1 MNRYTIKFDS
11 RVKKDFK
18 SIQAQDI
25 QRIKSAISELENN
38 PRPDGC
44 TKLKGDKQDYYRI
57 RVGQYRVIYLIEDE
71 ILLVLGNSCLNF
83 LLVTDLILP
92 INLGNSM

>member
-25 QRIKSAISELENN
+25 QRIKSAISELEIN

-57 RVGQYRVIYLIEDE
+57 RVGQYRVIYLIKNE
-71 ILLVLGNSCLNF
+71 ILLVLVVRVGHRKEIYKKL
-83 LLVTDLILP
+83 
-92 INLGNSM
+92 